1 MKSCLNSTDCLAPT
15 GARPC
20 SNSLRPECRRASM
33 RMGATRAWK
42 LAWPL
47 ACALLAACAAPPL
60 PEQALQSLQQGN
72 AEEGLARLQA
82 ELVKQ
87 PHSAELRVSYL
98 TLRERAINEWLG
110 QARAPALKDNVG
122 ERVKLYR
129 RVLAADPDNDQ
140 ARTALEEI
148 DRDERLSKMLLD
160 AQFAYDAQDMA
171 TASLKVRA
179 VLVEEPFNVRA
190 RSLLRLIIDKS
201 AKPLVDPALAQA
213 LQKALS
219 IDFKDATVKQVFE
232 VLSKASG
239 INLVLDKD
247 IKTDQRLTLSLKEVT
262 VKDAIALVT
271 LTNQL
276 EQRGAGKNA
285 ILIYPNT
292 PAKQKD
298 YEELNVRTFFLAN
311 ADAEQVAS
319 TLKTILKLR
328 DVVVDKVQSAV
339 LVRDTPAAL
348 QMAEKVVAIEDLPTP
363 ETMIEVEVIEVNR
376 DRMMALGIQFPPSLT
391 LTPLPSTSGGTLTL
405 SDLRHLRLGSL
416 GATLSPAVINANGV
430 DSDLRTL
437 ANPRIRV
444 RNRETAKILIGDR
457 VPNITSTATSTGFV
471 SENIQ
476 YLDVGLKVELTP
488 TITID
493 NEVAIKVSL
502 EVSSIAKQI
511 TTASGTT
518 AYQIGTRSA
527 STVLRLKDGE
537 NQILAGLIN
546 NQDTRSFNKLPGL
559 GDIPYLGRLFGSD
572 STDKTSSEI
581 VLSITPRL
589 VRNTPRPDASLLEF
603 ASGTDSSLHG
613 PDGGTSAVP
622 ATAPARAAPAVPAA
636 VARPVGAAA
645 GGGGNQADSAGLSG
659 VASPAPSTLGSGTV
673 SAAGAAATP
682 IGWSWSGPATAT
694 VGGAVQQQLMLSTP
708 QPVSSI
714 SLTIGYDP
722 SVLQMTDVVEG
733 QLLKSDGTAT
743 TFAQRVDPTTG
754 QIRASITRASTATVG
769 AIGQGAVVT
778 LDMSPVAASTSSS
791 LRVISIT
798 ATAPDGTTIN
808 LPVPPEQSLFV
819 AAKTPPTQ

>member
-1 MKSCLNSTDCLAPT
+1 
-15 GARPC
+15 
-20 SNSLRPECRRASM
+20 M
-33 RMGATRAWK
+33 RTWR

-47 ACALLAACAAPPL
+47 ACALVAACAAPPL
-60 PEQALQSLQQGN
+60 PDQALQALQQGN
-72 AEEGLARLQA
+72 AEDGLARLQA

-110 QARAPALKDNVG
+110 QARSPALNDNVG

-129 RVLAADPDNDQ
+129 RVLSVDPDNNQ
-140 ARTALEEI
+140 ARVALEEI
-148 DRDERLSKMLLD
+148 DRDARLSKMLLD
-160 AQFAYDAQDMA
+160 AQFAFDAQDMG
-171 TASLKVRA
+171 TASVKVRA

-190 RSLLRLIIDKS
+190 RSLLRLILDKT

-247 IKTDQRLTLSLKEVT
+247 IKTDQRVTLSLKEVT
-262 VKDAIALVT
+262 VKDAIALVA

-276 EQRGAGKNA
+276 EQRAAGKNA

-311 ADAEQVAS
+311 ADAEQVAN

-348 QMAEKVVAIEDLPTP
+348 QMAEKIVAIEDLPTP

-376 DRMMALGIQFPPSLT
+376 DRMLALGIQFPPSLT

-405 SDLRHLRLGSL
+405 SDLRHLQLGTL
-416 GATLSPAVINANGV
+416 GATLSPATINANGV
-430 DSDLRTL
+430 DSDLKTL

-502 EVSSIAKQI
+502 EVSSIAKEI

-546 NQDTRSFNKLPGL
+546 NQDTRTFNKIPGI

-603 ASGTDSSLHG
+603 ESGTDSSLHG
-613 PDGGTSAVP
+613 PDGGTSALP
-622 ATAPARAAPAVPAA
+622 STAPARATPAQPPGAPG
-636 VARPVGAAA
+636 PVGAAA
-645 GGGGNQADSAGLSG
+645 GASGVNQADSLGALSTSGATQATLNAGTT
-659 VASPAPSTLGSGTV
+659 STT
-673 SAAGAAATP
+673 AAAATP
-682 IGWSWSGPATAT
+682 IGWSWSGVATAT
-694 VGGAVQQQLMLSTP
+694 VGVAVQQQLMLSTP

-714 SLTIGYDP
+714 SLTMGYDP
-722 SVLQMTDVVEG
+722 SVLQVTDVVEG

-743 TFAQRVDPTTG
+743 TFTQRVDPSTG
-754 QIRASITRASTATVG
+754 QIRASITRAATSVTG

-778 LDMSPVAASTSSS
+778 LDLSPVAASTSSS
-791 LRVISIT
+791 LRVISVT

-808 LPVPPEQSLFV
+808 LPTPPAQSLFI
-819 AAKTPPTQ
+819 AAKTSPTQ

>member
-1 MKSCLNSTDCLAPT
+1 MNSDPNPTDRLASRSARTCPDSPPSECLRAPT
-15 GARPC
+15 RG
-20 SNSLRPECRRASM
+20 
-33 RMGATRAWK
+33 GATRTWH

-47 ACALLAACAAPPL
+47 ACALVAACAAPPL
-60 PEQALQSLQQGN
+60 PDQALQTLQQGN
-72 AEEGLARLQA
+72 AEDGLARLQA

-87 PHSAELRVSYL
+87 PHSVELRVSYL

-110 QARAPALKDNVG
+110 QARSPALNDNVG

-129 RVLAADPDNDQ
+129 RVVSVDPDNNQ
-140 ARTALEEI
+140 ARVALEEI
-148 DRDERLSKMLLD
+148 DRDARLSKMLLD
-160 AQFAYDAQDMA
+160 AQFAFDAQDMG
-171 TASLKVRA
+171 TASVKVRA
-179 VLVEEPFNVRA
+179 ILVEEPFNVRA
-190 RSLLRLIIDKS
+190 RSLLRLILDKT
-201 AKPLVDPALAQA
+201 AKPLVDPALALA
-213 LQKALS
+213 LSKTMS
-219 IDFKDATVKQVFE
+219 IDFKEATVKQVFE

-247 IKTDQRLTLSLKEVT
+247 IKSDQRLTLSLKEVT
-262 VKDAIALVT
+262 VKDAIALVA

-276 EQRGAGKNA
+276 EQRSAGKNA

-298 YEELNVRTFFLAN
+298 YEELSVRTFFLAN
-311 ADAEQVAS
+311 ADAEQVAN
-319 TLKTILKLR
+319 TLKSILKLR
-328 DVVVDKVQSAV
+328 DIVVDKVQSAV

-363 ETMIEVEVIEVNR
+363 ETMIEVEVMEVNR

-405 SDLRHLRLGSL
+405 SDLRHLQLGTL
-416 GATLSPAVINANGV
+416 GATLAPAVINANGV
-430 DSDLRTL
+430 DSDLKTL

-476 YLDVGLKVELTP
+476 SLDVGLKVELTP

-502 EVSSIAKQI
+502 EVSSIANQI

-546 NQDTRSFNKLPGL
+546 NQDTRTFNKIPGL
-559 GDIPYLGRLFGSD
+559 GDIPLAGRLFGSN

-589 VRNTPRPDASLLEF
+589 IRNTPRPDASLLEF
-603 ASGTDSSLHG
+603 ESGTDSSLHG
-613 PDGGTSAVP
+613 SDSGTSALP
-622 ATAPARAAPAVPAA
+622 AATPLRAAPAAVP
-636 VARPVGAAA
+636 RPVGAAA
-645 GGGGNQADSAGLSG
+645 GTSGVNQADSAGSLST
-659 VASPAPSTLGSGTV
+659 S
-673 SAAGAAATP
+673 GAAQATSNVGTTSALGASVAP
-682 IGWSWSGPATAT
+682 IGWSWSGVATAT
-694 VGGAVQQQLMLSTP
+694 VGTAVQQQLMLSTP

-722 SVLQMTDVVEG
+722 SVLQVTDVVEG
-733 QLLKSDGTAT
+733 QLLTSDGTAT
-743 TFAQRVDPTTG
+743 TFTQRVDPSTG
-754 QIRASITRASTATVG
+754 QIRASITRAPTSTTG

-778 LDMSPVAASTSSS
+778 LDLSPVAASTSSS
-791 LRVISIT
+791 LRVISVT

-808 LPVPPEQSLFV
+808 LPTPPAQSLFI
-819 AAKTPPTQ
+819 AAKTSPTQ